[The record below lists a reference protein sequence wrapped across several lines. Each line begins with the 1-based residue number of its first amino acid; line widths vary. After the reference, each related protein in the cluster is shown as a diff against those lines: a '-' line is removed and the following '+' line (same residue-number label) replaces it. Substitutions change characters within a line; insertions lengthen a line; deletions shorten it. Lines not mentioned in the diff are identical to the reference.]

1 MVPRPAGSGRRLRY
15 GAGPRATEPPMPR
28 RSARPGLLP
37 GLLLALAGLLV
48 FAAAPPPELG
58 RRGLVASDHA
68 LASEAGA
75 QVLAAGGN
83 AVDAAVAT
91 ALAAGVV
98 QPAGSGLGGGGF
110 AVVVEPDGERHVLDF
125 REVAP
130 AAAHRDLFVEAAAE
144 DASQKGGLAVAVP
157 AEGLGLVE
165 LHARWGRLPL
175 SRVARPAQELAR
187 RGFPVGAHLAAALTA
202 RGDRA
207 GAVSAGLFGGS
218 VAAGAVPR
226 RGDLVRRQ
234 ALGRTIGR
242 LVSSRGADLRSGS
255 TARDVVA
262 AVQAAGGVMELG
274 DLVDYEVRDREPLVG
289 SYRGWTVITMPPPSS
304 GGAVILQVL
313 GVLEGYDLSTYGRGS
328 ADLLHLQAEAW
339 QHAFADR
346 ARFMGDP
353 DRVEVP
359 LEAMLAP
366 ERIAQIRTQILPG
379 RTFEADYYG
388 TAVDIGQDA
397 GTQHLSVLDG
407 EGLAVALTTTIN
419 TSFGSEVFAPASG
432 LLLNNEMDDFVARP
446 GEPNAYGLVGSEAN
460 AVSPGARPLSSMS
473 PTVLVS
479 PDGSERIV
487 VGASGGPFI
496 ITSTL
501 QVIVDIVDFGVDP
514 AEAVSAPRAHHQ
526 WAPRLLFVDGD
537 TSPDTVAQLR
547 ARGHEVKAFDFF
559 SSVQVVHQ
567 TGEGEL
573 LGASDP
579 RKGGWPAGVLD

>member
-1 MVPRPAGSGRRLRY
+1 MSSSPSRRALV
-15 GAGPRATEPPMPR
+15 
-28 RSARPGLLP
+28 P
-37 GLLLALAGLLV
+37 GLLLSLAGLLLL
-48 FAAAPPPELG
+48 AAAPPPELG
-58 RRGLVASDHA
+58 RRGLVASDHL

-110 AVVVEPDGERHVLDF
+110 AVVVEPGGDAHVLDF

-130 AAAHRDLFVEAAAE
+130 AAAHRDLFVEAEAE

-175 SRVARPAQELAR
+175 ARVARPAQDLAR
-187 RGFPVGAHLAAALTA
+187 RGFRVGAHLAEALTA

-207 GAVSAGLFGGS
+207 GAVAAGLFGGS
-218 VAAGAVPR
+218 ITAGAVPR
-226 RGDLVRRQ
+226 RGELVRRA

-242 LVSSRGADLRSGS
+242 LVSTRGEDLRSGS
-255 TARDVVA
+255 TARDVVG
-262 AVQAAGGVMELG
+262 AVQAAGGVMELQ

-313 GVLEGYDLSTYGRGS
+313 GVLEGYELSEYGRGS

-346 ARFMGDP
+346 ARLMGDP

-359 LEAMLAP
+359 IAAMLAP
-366 ERIAQIRTQILPG
+366 ERTAEIRRQILPG
-379 RTFEADYYG
+379 RTFGPDHYG
-388 TAVDIGQDA
+388 TPVDLGQDA

-446 GEPNAYGLVGSEAN
+446 GVPNAYGLVGSEAN

-479 PDGSERIV
+479 PDGRERIV

-526 WAPRLLFVDGD
+526 WAPRLLFLDAG
-537 TSPDTVAQLR
+537 TSPDTAAQLR
-547 ARGHEVKAFDFF
+547 ARGHEVKELDFF
-559 SSVQVVHQ
+559 SSVQVVHR
-567 TGEGEL
+567 TAEGEL